1 MLALFACLV
10 ATQVPIEQ
18 PPRLRTI
25 LDNGAAILVEKSP
38 GAKTLSLDFFA
49 SSRGAEE
56 TAATNGT
63 RHLLEHLI
71 ARGPKGDIDL
81 RLETAGGFLQ
91 AETLRDAMEFKITL
105 PAGQLPLAMRV
116 VAELMQMPVV
126 TTESIQH
133 EALIIDQE
141 MALRENS
148 SRLAAA
154 AWTTSFGDKGLDVV
168 GTPDVIRNITPAM
181 LDKVHREQFAGPN
194 IAIAVVGDLDLD
206 ETTKA
211 CGAVLSKAPK
221 TPVKPIDRGMGV
233 GGRGTASASG
243 EAIALPVAGWRYPE
257 TAARVAAAFALASEA
272 DNCFVIYTPSAGAGL
287 VIVGRSNSNSGLENI
302 AAKANANDLFV
313 RGRSLARS
321 WIQNM
326 LQTPAG
332 IADARGVLLVQEFD
346 LKPETM
352 IENLDTMS
360 VKRFTDALAAFR
372 SPEAVTVV
380 GK

>member
-25 LDNGAAILVEKSP
+25 LDNGAAILVEKAP

-56 TAATNGT
+56 TAATNGI

-71 ARGPKGDIDL
+71 ARGPKGDIDV

-105 PAGQLPLAMRV
+105 PAGKLSLGMRI

-133 EALIIDQE
+133 EALIIEQE

-148 SRLAAA
+148 SKLAAD
-154 AWTTSFGDKGLDVV
+154 AWTESFGDKGLDVV
-168 GTPDVIRNITPAM
+168 GTLDIIRNTTPAM

-211 CGAVLSKAPK
+211 CSAVLSKAPK
-221 TPVKPIDRGMGV
+221 TPVRPIDRGFGT
-233 GGRGTASASG
+233 GGRAIATASG
-243 EAIALPVAGWRYPE
+243 EAVALPVTGWRYPE
-257 TAARVAAAFALASEA
+257 TAARVAAAFALASEL
-272 DNCFVIYTPSAGAGL
+272 DNSFVIYTPSAGAGL
-287 VIVGRSNSNSGLENI
+287 VIVGRSTSNSGLERVT
-302 AAKANANDLFV
+302 AKANANDLFV
-313 RGRSLARS
+313 RGRSLAKS

-326 LQTPAG
+326 LQTPSG
-332 IADARGVLLVQEFD
+332 IADARGLLLVQEFD

-352 IENLDTMS
+352 LENLDTMS
-360 VKRFTDALAAFR
+360 VKRFTEALAAFR

>member
-25 LDNGAAILVEKSP
+25 LDNGAAILVEKVP

-56 TAATNGT
+56 SAATNGV

-71 ARGPKGDIDL
+71 ARGPKGDIDV

-105 PAGQLPLAMRV
+105 PAGQLPLGMRI

-126 TTESIQH
+126 TPESIQH
-133 EALIIDQE
+133 EALIIEQE

-148 SRLAAA
+148 SKLAAA
-154 AWTTSFGDKGLDVV
+154 AWMTSFGDKGLDVV
-168 GTPDVIRNITPAM
+168 GTLDVIRNTTPAM
-181 LDKVHREQFAGPN
+181 LEKVHREQFSGPN
-194 IAIAVVGDLDLD
+194 IAITAVGDLDLD
-206 ETTKA
+206 DATKA
-211 CGAVLSKAPK
+211 CSAVLSKSTK
-221 TPVKPIDRGMGV
+221 TVVKPIDRGVGV
-233 GGRGTASASG
+233 GGTVNSSATG
-243 EAIALPVAGWRYPE
+243 QAIALPVTGWRYPE
-257 TAARVAAAFALASEA
+257 TAARVAAAFALASEV
-272 DNCFVIYTPSAGAGL
+272 DNGFVIYTPSAGAGL
-287 VIVGRSNSNSGLENI
+287 VIVGRSTSNTGLENI
-302 AAKANANDLFV
+302 VAKANANDLFV
-313 RGRSLARS
+313 RGRSLAKS

-326 LQTPAG
+326 LQSPSG
-332 IADARGVLLVQEFD
+332 IAEARGLLLVQEFD

-360 VKRFTDALAAFR
+360 VNRFTEALAAFR